1 MATLYLTLDK
11 NIWIQNWDFDL
22 FLDRETADPIII
34 DFPQMVSTMHKDAAE
49 YFDRDVKCLQDFF
62 RRRLVV
68 IHPFGLFFIW
78 VGEEDLKLVNAQH
91 Y

>member
-68 IHPFGLFFIW
+68 IYHILFCL
-78 VGEEDLKLVNAQH
+78 GGGGRLN
-91 Y
+91 